1 MEGKQSEYDFLNLSK
16 NYTLTNNIT
25 RDEEILYSDKIFK
38 INKYGWKQ
46 ERNIIITNK
55 AIYNLKGFSLKRRI
69 DFKTIIGI
77 TILKNSDELV
87 IHCNDIDY
95 DYYYI
100 SKRKKTIIEIIA
112 KNYELIFEE
121 ELKLFELNNVKSLST
136 FVTSKKEKEKSK
148 NATHMP
154 NSGQININ
162 EYLFGNQSKT
172 DIKKSLSKAATK
184 KPNKTFKNI
193 KVEYKDFDII
203 KIIGRG
209 SIGKIA
215 LVSYKKDK
223 NLYVMKSM
231 RKDQIISEG
240 LADNILVEKNILM
253 EGQCEFLLSLS
264 FFFQTPQRLY
274 FITPFIKGG
283 DLFHK
288 LKKDGVISEDLV
300 RFYAAQIAIALQY
313 LHDIGIAYRD
323 LKPENILIDEDGYIK
338 LCDFGASVRIN
349 GTEKEKNFAG
359 SPEYASPEMV
369 TFEGHS
375 FMTDWWSFGILLYEL
390 LYGITPFYNIDKNR
404 MFDLIT
410 TGSISYPKF
419 IQIEDEDKPRASKVS
434 EDAKKLISKL
444 LEKNPGDRLGRKG
457 LEEIKKHPFF
467 GGMSFEDLKKKK
479 KTAHFKPTFSAN
491 DPTSNFDEE
500 YLQMDK
506 NESPIC
512 DWSKEDQY
520 CNWFVNFENATEEVN
535 DDEFEVIDS
544 AEIEKKNNN
553 NNNNKNTNQETPET
567 PADDDDED
575 ED

>member
-16 NYTLTNNIT
+16 NYTLKNNIT
-25 RDEEILYSDKIFK
+25 REEDIQFSDKIYK
-38 INKYGWKQ
+38 INKYNWKQ
-46 ERNIIITNK
+46 ERNIIITDK
-55 AIYNLKGFSLKRRI
+55 AIYNLKGLTLKRRI

-77 TILKNSDELV
+77 TILKNSDEMV
-87 IHCNDIDY
+87 IHCSDIDY

-100 SKRKKTIIEIIA
+100 SKRLKTIIEIIA
-112 KNYELIFEE
+112 KNYQIINEE
-121 ELKLFELNNVKSLST
+121 ELKLYELTSIKSLST
-136 FVTSKKEKEKSK
+136 FVTTKKEKEKQK
-148 NATHMP
+148 NTTRMP
-154 NSGQININ
+154 NTGAISVND
-162 EYLFGNQSKT
+162 YLFGNQSKT
-172 DIKKSLSKAATK
+172 DLKKTQSKAGPRK
-184 KPNKTFKNI
+184 INKTFQNV

-209 SIGKIA
+209 SVGKIA

-231 RKDQIISEG
+231 RKDQLISEG

-264 FFFQTPQRLY
+264 FFFQTTQRIY
-274 FITPFIKGG
+274 FVTPFIKGG
-283 DLFHK
+283 DLYHK
-288 LKKDGVISEDLV
+288 LKNDGVISEDLV
-300 RFYAAQIAIALQY
+300 KFYGAQIAIALQY

-323 LKPENILIDEDGYIK
+323 LKPENVLIDEDGYIK
-338 LCDFGASVRIN
+338 LCDFGASVKIR
-349 GTEKEKNFAG
+349 GTEKETNFAG

-390 LYGITPFYNIDKNR
+390 LYGVTPFYNIDKNR

-419 IQIEDEDKPRASKVS
+419 IQIEGEDTLRNSKVS

-467 GGMSFEDLKKKK
+467 SGISFEDLKKKK
-479 KTAHFKPTFSAN
+479 KIAHFKPTFSTD

-500 YLQMDK
+500 YLSMDI
-506 NESPIC
+506 NESPVS
-512 DWSKEDQY
+512 DWSKSEEY
-520 CNWFVNFENATEEVN
+520 CNWFVNFEKNGEEEN
-535 DDEFEVIDS
+535 DDDFEVIDS
-544 AEIEKKNNN
+544 AEVENNN
-553 NNNNKNTNQETPET
+553 QPIPET
-567 PADDDDED
+567 AGDDED
-575 ED
+575 D